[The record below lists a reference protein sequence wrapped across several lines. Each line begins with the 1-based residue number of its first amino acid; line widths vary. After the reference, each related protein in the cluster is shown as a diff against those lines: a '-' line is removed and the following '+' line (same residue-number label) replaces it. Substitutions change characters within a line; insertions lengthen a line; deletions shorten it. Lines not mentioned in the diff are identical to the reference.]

1 MKPLKDGYGR
11 STVNG
16 KTIITP
22 PSVQLDDS
30 AKKLALLELS
40 KSNTQPEI
48 EQFGNTEQL
57 GNGTDEQLGIDE
69 DTQRESQELNE
80 TGETSFKMVSPIDG
94 TVSYQPARVVGG
106 VIVDSNTGKPIFSG
120 DPEHEDN
127 KGMLEAWGYQGSH

>member
-1 MKPLKDGYGR
+1 MTKLKDGYGR

-22 PSVQLDDS
+22 PSIQSDDS

-40 KSNTQPEI
+40 KSNTQPEQ
-48 EQFGNTEQL
+48 QFGNSEQL
-57 GNGTDEQLGIDE
+57 ESGTDKNSGMDE
-69 DTQRESQELNE
+69 DSQRESQELNE

-127 KGMLEAWGYQGSH
+127 KGMLEAWGYHGSH